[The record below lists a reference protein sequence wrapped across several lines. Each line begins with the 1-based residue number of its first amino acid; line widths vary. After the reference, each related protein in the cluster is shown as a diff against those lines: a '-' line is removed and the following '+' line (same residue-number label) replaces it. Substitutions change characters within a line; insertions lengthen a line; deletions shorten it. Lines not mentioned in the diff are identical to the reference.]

1 MVTTTARVLRSPRE
15 SVLARFLRY
24 VAIDSRSAEDVDT
37 VPSTP
42 AQWDIARLLVSELRD
57 LGAQDIRLSDTCI
70 VYAIIPAN
78 VDDPDTIAVI
88 GLIAHMDTA
97 PAVSGANVKA
107 IIHADYQGGD
117 IVLPA
122 DPTQVITVAANP
134 VLLDMVGDDII
145 TADGTT
151 LLGSDDKAGIAAI
164 LTMIDTLR
172 ENPDIRHG
180 TIAVAFTPD
189 EEPGSGI
196 DTFDI
201 DGFGAAFAYTVDG
214 DGLGIIYD
222 ETWHART
229 ATITFSGRNTH
240 PGTAKGL
247 LVNSVFALADF
258 VSRLPTDML
267 PETTEGRE
275 GFVHPS
281 RGSIEVER
289 STLVLGLRAFETT
302 GLDAQ
307 ERLLRDIAA
316 QTKDRY
322 PDVGIEISVEDLY
335 WNIKDVLKDQP
346 QLIDDAIEA
355 TKRAG
360 LTPVV
365 RPIRGGTDGAQL
377 TFRGLPTPDLFT
389 GGYNFHGKLEFN
401 SRRGLE
407 KTTEMLVNLVQ
418 IVAKGS

>member
-1 MVTTTARVLRSPRE
+1 MTQAIALRSPTE

-24 VAIDSRSAEDVDT
+24 VAIDTQSAEDVEA

-42 AQWDIARLLVSELRD
+42 AQWDIARLLVGELRH
-57 LGAQDIRLSDTCI
+57 LGAQDIRLSDTCV
-70 VYAIIPAN
+70 VYATIPAN
-78 VDDPDTIAVI
+78 LDDPAGIPVI

-107 IIHADYQGGD
+107 VIHADYQGGD

-134 VLLDMVGDDII
+134 VLQGMVGDDII

-151 LLGSDDKAGIAAI
+151 LLGSDDKAGIATI
-164 LTMIDTLR
+164 LTMVDTLR
-172 ENPDIRHG
+172 ANPEILHG
-180 TIAVAFTPD
+180 TVAIAFTPD

-196 DTFDI
+196 ATFDV

-229 ATITFSGRNTH
+229 ATVTFTGRNTH
-240 PGTAKGL
+240 PGSAKGL
-247 LVNSVFALADF
+247 LVNSVFAFADY

-275 GFVHPS
+275 GFVHPG
-281 RGSIEVER
+281 RGSVEVER
-289 STLVLGLRAFETT
+289 STLVVDLRDFEPT
-302 GLDAQ
+302 GLEAQ

-316 QTKDRY
+316 QTQDQY
-322 PDVGIEISVEDLY
+322 PDVGIEIAVEDRY
-335 WNIKDVLKDQP
+335 RNIKDVLKDQP
-346 QLIDDAIEA
+346 HLIENAIEA
-355 TKRAG
+355 TRRAG

-418 IVAKGS
+418 IVAEVR

>member
-1 MVTTTARVLRSPRE
+1 MKNTTARVLRSPTE

-37 VPSTP
+37 VPSTL
-42 AQWDIARLLVSELRD
+42 AQWDIARLLVGELRD
-57 LGAQDIRLSDTCI
+57 LGAQDIRLSDTCV
-70 VYAIIPAN
+70 VYASIPAN
-78 VDDPDTIAVI
+78 VDDPATIPVI

-97 PAVSGANVKA
+97 PEVSGANVKA

-134 VLLDMVGDDII
+134 VLVDMIGDDII

-164 LTMIDTLR
+164 LTMVDTLR
-172 ENPDIRHG
+172 QNPEIRHG

-275 GFVHPS
+275 GFVHPA

-289 STLVLGLRAFETT
+289 STLIVGLRDFEST
-302 GLDAQ
+302 GLDAR
-307 ERLLRDIAA
+307 ERMLRDIAA
-316 QTKDRY
+316 QTQDQY
-322 PDVGIEISVEDLY
+322 PDVGIEITVEDFY
-335 WNIKDVLKDQP
+335 SNIKDVLKDQP
-346 QLIDDAIEA
+346 RLIDDAIEA

-377 TFRGLPTPDLFT
+377 TFRGLPTPDLFN

-407 KTTEMLVNLVQ
+407 K
-418 IVAKGS
+418 